1 MAGAGVGSSH
11 KARNVSGSGLD
22 SRLLGIFAVMAA
34 MTCLCRNPFFP
45 SIGTPDKTPP
55 LRATPGG
62 VITQLI
68 KAYELRRIDLFEDLL
83 PQGNTF
89 QFYVSPTFESIYK
102 TRPYGS
108 IEPEPRDTSLRYTT
122 ESSTYYYWGQ
132 DQELQS
138 HKHLFTKAETIKFTV
153 KPSVSA
159 GNFHYIVNEA
169 GDTTNVEILMENGEI
184 LISVNLSG
192 VTDDYSIT
200 IEKQV
205 FLLERDAEN
214 LWVIRK
220 WYDFGSQP

>member
-1 MAGAGVGSSH
+1 MRVAKTGA
-11 KARNVSGSGLD
+11 
-22 SRLLGIFAVMAA
+22 FAAA
-34 MTCLCRNPFFP
+34 MLACLCRNPFFP
-45 SIGTPDKTPP
+45 PVGTPDKTPP
-55 LRATPGG
+55 LRTTPGG

-83 PQGNTF
+83 PVGNTF
-89 QFYVSPTFESIYK
+89 RFYVSPKFESK
-102 TRPYGS
+102 FLERPYGS
-108 IEPEPRDTSLRYTT
+108 IPPEPRDTLLHYTT

-138 HKHLFTKAETIKFTV
+138 HKHLFTRAESIKFTV

-159 GNFHYIVNEA
+159 GNFRYIVNES
-169 GDTTNVEILMENGEI
+169 GDTTNVELLMENGEI
-184 LISVNLSG
+184 LIKVNISG
-192 VTDDYSIT
+192 VTDDYSIW

-205 FLLERDAEN
+205 FLLERDGEN

>member
-1 MAGAGVGSSH
+1 MASCSV
-11 KARNVSGSGLD
+11 RD
-22 SRLLGIFAVMAA
+22 SRPLRLLAVIAVA
-34 MTCLCRNPFFP
+34 LTCLCRNPFFP
-45 SIGTPDKTPP
+45 PVGTPDKTPP
-55 LRATPGG
+55 LRITPAG

-89 QFYVSPTFESIYK
+89 RFYVSPTFESIYK
-102 TRPYGS
+102 TRPYGA
-108 IEPEPRDTSLRYTT
+108 IEPEPRDTLLHYTT

-132 DQELQS
+132 EQEIQS
-138 HKHLFTKAETIKFTV
+138 HKRLFTKAESIKFTV

-159 GNFHYIVNEA
+159 GNFRYNIDES
-169 GDTTNVEILMENGEI
+169 GDTSNVEVLMENGEI
-184 LISVNLSG
+184 LITVNISG
-192 VTDDYSIT
+192 ITDNYSIG